1 MVLLKLIKLE
11 DLNDKKRIIELE
23 IAADN
28 GQVDQ
33 KIIFDIYRQI
43 KFNLNTLINA
53 KNLYQT
59 LEPIDARSLIYQK
72 YLLSENINLKVEYLF
87 LLEELFKKDNLQK
100 T

>member
-1 MVLLKLIKLE
+1 MTIKDFKYTPTKKTKKEIWRFLNAANLIKLE

-53 KNLYQT
+53 KAGN
-59 LEPIDARSLIYQK
+59 PNPK
-72 YLLSENINLKVEYLF
+72 
-87 LLEELFKKDNLQK
+87 
-100 T
+100 